1 MKDAVVGAEK
11 DAVVVEEE
19 EEEKD
24 VVAAGAAAGTR
35 FSSIYPNLYSHHP
48 CECHRL
54 CAREECNSRLKED
67 TKSP

>member
-1 MKDAVVGAEK
+1 M
-11 DAVVVEEE
+11 VVVEEEEEE

-24 VVAAGAAAGTR
+24 VVAAGAAAGTH

-48 CECHRL
+48 C
-54 CAREECNSRLKED
+54 NSRLKED